1 MDVFTKELGQ
11 LMVAANHL
19 NIEIDVKDSSYSP
32 HCKKVYLKVLS
43 RGFEHEI
50 YLNNLKNENEF
61 LDIVFDCVVES
72 IKTALKVAIK

>member
-11 LMVAANHL
+11 LMVAANNL

-32 HCKKVYLKVLS
+32 HCKKVYIKVLS

-50 YLNNLKNENEF
+50 YLNNNFYETVGILIICRYYF
-61 LDIVFDCVVES
+61 
-72 IKTALKVAIK
+72 